1 MVACLTNFIKRNES
15 EQKTTSNYQKT
26 SISVDGDTRFSMP
39 FFLS

>member
-1 MVACLTNFIKRNES
+1 MVACLINFIKRNEA
-15 EQKTTSNYQKT
+15 EQKTLLTIKKT

>member
-1 MVACLTNFIKRNES
+1 MVTCLINFIKRNEA
-15 EQKTTSNYQKT
+15 EQKTTSNYQKA